1 MEQHLDWNPDLPL
14 ASIEDFI
21 DPRILEDRIWEPN
34 FELTETE
41 STSSAGSQDVLSL
54 SSGYETDPKY
64 EMLRS
69 ENSEIDDY
77 SLSDY
82 SCEDESTGVSVLDE
96 RVVESSTGR
105 TYQYLVKCW
114 IDEKHLTL
122 FNELIRLS

>member
-34 FELTETE
+34 FELNETE

-69 ENSEIDDY
+69 EDSEIDDY

-82 SCEDESTGVSVLDE
+82 VSANAS
-96 RVVESSTGR
+96 R
-105 TYQYLVKCW
+105 
-114 IDEKHLTL
+114 
-122 FNELIRLS
+122 

>member
-14 ASIEDFI
+14 PSIEESI
-21 DPRILEDRIWEPN
+21 DPRILEDYITKLN
-34 FELTETE
+34 FELNEAE
-41 STSSAGSQDVLSL
+41 STSSAGGLDVLSL
-54 SSGYETDPKY
+54 SSGYKTNLKY

-69 ENSEIDDY
+69 EDSEIDDY

-82 SCEDESTGVSVLDE
+82 SSEDESSGVSVLDE
-96 RVVESSTGR
+96 RVVERSTGR